1 MEPQAYVLQEQGN
14 LLELVDPSL
23 GSNFSK
29 KEAMTMLNIALLCTN
44 PSPTLRPT
52 MSSAVSMLE
61 GKTAVQAPIIRRNSD
76 GQDARFRAFEILS
89 QDSQTH
95 VSTLS
100 QESEMQR
107 TMSINAPWTD
117 SSVSVQIT
125 DETREHSSSSMLLQN
140 ENNV

>member
-76 GQDARFRAFEILS
+76 RQDARFRAFEILS

-107 TMSINAPWTD
+107 TMSIDAPWTD

-125 DETREHSSSSMLLQN
+125 DQTGEHSSSSMLLQN
-140 ENNV
+140 DNNV

>member
-52 MSSAVSMLE
+52 MSSVVSMLE

-76 GQDARFRAFEILS
+76 RQDARFRAFEILS

-107 TMSINAPWTD
+107 TMSIDAPWTD

-125 DETREHSSSSMLLQN
+125 DQTGEHSSSSMLLQN

>member
-1 MEPQAYVLQEQGN
+1 MELQAYVLQEQGN

-76 GQDARFRAFEILS
+76 RQDARFRAFEILS

-107 TMSINAPWTD
+107 TMSIDAPWTD

-140 ENNV
+140 DNNV

>member
-1 MEPQAYVLQEQGN
+1 MELQAYVLQEQGN

-76 GQDARFRAFEILS
+76 RQDARFRAFEILS

-107 TMSINAPWTD
+107 TMSIDAPWTD

>member
-76 GQDARFRAFEILS
+76 RQDARFRAFEILS

-107 TMSINAPWTD
+107 TMSIDAPWTD